1 MNKFTAIISA
11 FLFALLVTGCEP
23 PYIVDEILLQE
34 DKVSLVQRGVLI
46 FEYEGNTCQLSY
58 NADRHE
64 FRAMDDD
71 MAHYFIL
78 TCDADISDVG
88 QQVIAKLKYTTDT
101 DIIEQEGLT
110 FRVEK
115 MDQSSDMFW
124 LWSNDAKFGVVVR
137 KI

>member
-1 MNKFTAIISA
+1 MNKLYAIISA
-11 FLFALLVTGCEP
+11 FLFALMVTGCEP
-23 PYIVDEILLQE
+23 PYIVDEVLLQE
-34 DKVSLVQRGVLI
+34 DRVSLVQRGSPI

-58 NADRHE
+58 NAKKHE

-78 TCDADISDVG
+78 TCDADLSDVG

-101 DIIEQEGLT
+101 DIIEQEGVT
-110 FRVEK
+110 FKVEK
-115 MDQSSDMFW
+115 IDQSCDMFW
-124 LWSNDAKFGVVVR
+124 LWSNDTKIGVVVR